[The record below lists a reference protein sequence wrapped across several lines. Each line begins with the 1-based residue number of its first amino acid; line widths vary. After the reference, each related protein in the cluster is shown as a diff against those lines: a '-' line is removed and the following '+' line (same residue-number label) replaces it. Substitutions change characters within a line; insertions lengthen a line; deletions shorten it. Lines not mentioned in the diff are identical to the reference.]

1 MEGRADDWTYLL
13 ITDDADSKGV
23 RVTFGDARP
32 WQCLTTGQTL
42 QALKKAVGDNRA
54 GALSIGPAAERLI
67 RLSYINVDTRA
78 IGRGGPGAVLG
89 SGSIPEANPG
99 RVKEIRQAAIRE
111 LRETRANHTK
121 YGTPQYI
128 EIINLN
134 HSFSAAGYRV
144 GIFVWV

>member
-1 MEGRADDWTYLL
+1 M
-13 ITDDADSKGV
+13 
-23 RVTFGDARP
+23 TFGDARP

-54 GALSIGPAAERLI
+54 GALSIGPAAERLV

-78 IGRGGPGAVLG
+78 IGRGGPGAVLGSKRLKGIAVLG

-99 RVKEIRQAAIRE
+99 RVKEIRQAAIKE

-121 YGTPQYI
+121 YGLGRGIAIHCDAQHWT
-128 EIINLN
+128 
-134 HSFSAAGYRV
+134 SFSSA
-144 GIFVWV
+144 